1 MAISKEIINGLI
13 KTIQN
18 LYLSDDIPWMIG
30 YSGGKDS
37 TAALQLVWIAIEG
50 LPERQRV
57 KPIHIMNTDTLVE
70 SPVVSKWVEKSLDSM
85 RKDAKEKNIDVMIW
99 AVAESAIDLSWADA
113 DCILVAPQNA
123 GDLEKVKGIV
133 NSSIPVASIDGVNF
147 SKMDG
152 QAVLEQAIE
161 MINK

>member
-1 MAISKEIINGLI
+1 MYKILLCCASGL
-13 KTIQN
+13 TT
-18 LYLSDDIPWMIG
+18 SM
-30 YSGGKDS
+30 
-37 TAALQLVWIAIEG
+37 LVNAM
-50 LPERQRV
+50 
-57 KPIHIMNTDTLVE
+57 K
-70 SPVVSKWVEKSLDSM
+70 
-85 RKDAKEKNIDVMIW
+85 KDAKEKNIDVMIW

-123 GDLEKVKGIV
+123 GDLEKV
-133 NSSIPVASIDGVNF
+133 NF

>member
-1 MAISKEIINGLI
+1 MINVYGGIFMYKILLCCASGL
-13 KTIQN
+13 TT
-18 LYLSDDIPWMIG
+18 SM
-30 YSGGKDS
+30 
-37 TAALQLVWIAIEG
+37 LVNAM
-50 LPERQRV
+50 
-57 KPIHIMNTDTLVE
+57 K
-70 SPVVSKWVEKSLDSM
+70 
-85 RKDAKEKNIDVMIW
+85 KDAKEKNIDVMIW

-123 GDLEKVKGIV
+123 GDLEKV
-133 NSSIPVASIDGVNF
+133 DGVNF

>member
-18 LYLSDDIPWMIG
+18 LYLSDDIPWMIV

-37 TAALQLVWIAIEG
+37 TAALQLAWIAIEG

-70 SPVVSKWVEKSLDSM
+70 SPVVSKWVEKSCK
-85 RKDAKEKNIDVMIW
+85 RKEVT
-99 AVAESAIDLSWADA
+99 VRS
-113 DCILVAPQNA
+113 
-123 GDLEKVKGIV
+123 
-133 NSSIPVASIDGVNF
+133 
-147 SKMDG
+147 
-152 QAVLEQAIE
+152 
-161 MINK
+161 

>member
-1 MAISKEIINGLI
+1 MYKILLCCASGL
-13 KTIQN
+13 TT
-18 LYLSDDIPWMIG
+18 SM
-30 YSGGKDS
+30 
-37 TAALQLVWIAIEG
+37 LVNAM
-50 LPERQRV
+50 
-57 KPIHIMNTDTLVE
+57 K
-70 SPVVSKWVEKSLDSM
+70 
-85 RKDAKEKNIDVMIW
+85 KDAKEKNIDVMIW
-99 AVAESAIDLSWADA
+99 AVAESAIDLSWADT

>member
-1 MAISKEIINGLI
+1 MINVYGGIFMYKILLCCASGL
-13 KTIQN
+13 T
-18 LYLSDDIPWMIG
+18 
-30 YSGGKDS
+30 
-37 TAALQLVWIAIEG
+37 T
-50 LPERQRV
+50 
-57 KPIHIMNTDTLVE
+57 
-70 SPVVSKWVEKSLDSM
+70 SM
-85 RKDAKEKNIDVMIW
+85 L
-99 AVAESAIDLSWADA
+99 ESAIDLSWADA

>member
-1 MAISKEIINGLI
+1 MINVYGGIFMYKILLCCASGL
-13 KTIQN
+13 TT
-18 LYLSDDIPWMIG
+18 SM
-30 YSGGKDS
+30 
-37 TAALQLVWIAIEG
+37 LVNAM
-50 LPERQRV
+50 
-57 KPIHIMNTDTLVE
+57 K
-70 SPVVSKWVEKSLDSM
+70 
-85 RKDAKEKNIDVMIW
+85 KDAKEKNIDVMIW

-147 SKMDG
+147 SKIDG